1 MASSAPGKTRT
12 PAPEPAR
19 TVSSSGPVWLWS
31 VIAKTLRPTSIA
43 RRTMLTGVML
53 ASTTSDD
60 EFVWT

>member
-1 MASSAPGKTRT
+1 
-12 PAPEPAR
+12 
-19 TVSSSGPVWLWS
+19 LWS